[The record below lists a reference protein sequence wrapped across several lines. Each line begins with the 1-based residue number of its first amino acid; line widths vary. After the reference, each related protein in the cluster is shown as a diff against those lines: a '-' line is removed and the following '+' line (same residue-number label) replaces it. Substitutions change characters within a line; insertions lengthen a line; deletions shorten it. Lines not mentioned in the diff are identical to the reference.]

1 METGNVNAASPQGTV
16 TEIRITP
23 EQYQAMTPE
32 AREKIDPNVRATI
45 EAGLAAA
52 QSGAVPPLPN
62 VVGGA
67 PAETPA
73 VPADAPAAPAVPV
86 NAGDKSTP
94 VDPARLE
101 AERLAAER
109 KAFEALPRAERMKL
123 RREAQEAHARRWFN
137 VVEVDF
143 RSSNDLSAML
153 AGAIITAVVI
163 GVGYHIIRL
172 IKSE

>member
-1 METGNVNAASPQGTV
+1 METGNGNTNPQGEMV
-16 TEIRITP
+16 EVVITP
-23 EQYQAMTPE
+23 EQYQKMTP
-32 AREKIDPNVRATI
+32 AQREKIQPSKRAKL
-45 EAGLAAA
+45 EAALTTSQNGGKV
-52 QSGAVPPLPN
+52 SLPD

-67 PAETPA
+67 PA
-73 VPADAPAAPAVPV
+73 APAGTPTVPV

-94 VDPARLE
+94 VDPAKLE

-109 KAFEALPRAERMKL
+109 KAFEDLPRAERMKL

-153 AGAIITAVVI
+153 AGAIIMGIVI
-163 GVGYHIIRL
+163 GAGYIIVRL

>member
-1 METGNVNAASPQGTV
+1 METGNATAPQGTV
-16 TEIRITP
+16 MEIRITP

-32 AREKIDPNVRATI
+32 DKAKIDPNVRATI
-45 EAGLAAA
+45 EAGLAAS
-52 QSGAVPPLPN
+52 QGGGAVPPLPN

-67 PAETPA
+67 PAATPA
-73 VPADAPAAPAVPV
+73 APV

-94 VDPARLE
+94 VDPAKLE

-109 KAFEALPRAERMKL
+109 KAFEDLPRAERMKL

-163 GVGYHIIRL
+163 GVGYLIIRM

>member
-1 METGNVNAASPQGTV
+1 METGNNNNAAVPQGSV
-16 TEIRITP
+16 VEIRITP
-23 EQYQAMTPE
+23 EQYQAMSPE
-32 AREKIDPNVRATI
+32 DKAKIDPNVRATI
-45 EAGLAAA
+45 EAGLAAS
-52 QSGAVPPLPN
+52 QGGAVPPLPN
-62 VVGGA
+62 VVG
-67 PAETPA
+67 
-73 VPADAPAAPAVPV
+73 APAAAPAGISATPI
-86 NAGDKSTP
+86 NSGDKSTP
-94 VDPARLE
+94 VDPAKLE

-109 KAFEALPRAERMKL
+109 KAFEDLPRAERMKL

-163 GVGYHIIRL
+163 GVGYLIIRM

>member
-1 METGNVNAASPQGTV
+1 METGNTNGTVPQGTAM
-16 TEIRITP
+16 EIRITP

-32 AREKIDPNVRATI
+32 DKAKIDPNIRATI

-62 VVGGA
+62 VVGGGA
-67 PAETPA
+67 PAGT
-73 VPADAPAAPAVPV
+73 PAVPV

-94 VDPARLE
+94 VDPAKLE

-109 KAFEALPRAERMKL
+109 KAYEDLPRSERMKI
-123 RREAQEAHARRWFN
+123 RREEQEAHARRWFN

-143 RSSNDLSAML
+143 KSSNDLSAML

-163 GVGYHIIRL
+163 GVGYLIIRL